1 MRLEVSD
8 SHHHRLAAVSTLHV
22 LVPRDELEYAMCQV
36 YSMRVG
42 ASRSLTIP
50 NTVGTRLHRVRN
62 SLVPC
67 HIPIYPGRGR
77 DPIASRPQ
85 FIGPLP
91 HPMVPCHRSINR
103 GRDAIGSLP

>member
-42 ASRSLTIP
+42 KEVF
-50 NTVGTRLHRVRN
+50 NN
-62 SLVPC
+62 SK
-67 HIPIYPGRGR
+67 YRR

-91 HPMVPCHRSINR
+91 HPDLSRSW
-103 GRDAIGSLP
+103 